1 VTPWIIDFQA
11 RQRKI
16 WVDKGGELDALSPA
30 EKAEMMARISTV
42 GDDIVK
48 TKPDLQPL
56 WALLRA
62 AVKRS
67 N

>member
-1 VTPWIIDFQA
+1 
-11 RQRKI
+11 
-16 WVDKGGELDALSPA
+16 
-30 EKAEMMARISTV
+30 MMARISTV